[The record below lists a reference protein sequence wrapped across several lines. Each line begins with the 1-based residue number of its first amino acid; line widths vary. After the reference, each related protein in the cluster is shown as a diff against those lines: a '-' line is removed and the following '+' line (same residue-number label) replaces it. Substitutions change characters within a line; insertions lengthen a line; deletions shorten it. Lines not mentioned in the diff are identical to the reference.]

1 MALIQCPHCGKKVSD
16 VAIKCPHCGNEI
28 GNRLIEIEA
37 KEIKEENVI
46 PAHTH
51 TREKKKIGKLPKTA
65 GVVVAV
71 VLVVGIIFGLVNRLS
86 PEEKYQVEEVTN
98 KISEI
103 GEVQLYSGDKILQVE
118 EQYEQ
123 LSSKCKR
130 NVKNKSDLK
139 AAKKK
144 WNELEAEN
152 VSEQIDAIGEVKIG
166 TEIKLQLAK
175 TAYEKLTDEQKKLVK
190 NFDKVEKAEE
200 TLSTLK
206 IENVENLINE
216 IGTIQANKETKDK
229 ISQAEQAYNAT
240 LTDEERAKVNNYDK
254 LSDIRTQYGELA
266 VQNCIAAID
275 AIGEVTLDSGDV
287 INDATEAYLLVLS
300 EDKDRVTNHMNLD
313 DATKKLIEL
322 QEAEEERL
330 KNLSEGDTFTT
341 NKWEVTYKRTRIS
354 AKVLPNNTSGYY
366 QYYYAD
372 DDSVYVDMVFYL
384 KNVSSDRL
392 SLNSVVTSA
401 KVEYG
406 EKYNYTSYTVFYS
419 YGNDIDVVYSWDGME
434 ALHSTTLHVAVKLPR
449 VAQTSNESIKATL
462 TIAGEE
468 KIINIR

>member
-1 MALIQCPHCGKKVSD
+1 MALIRCPHCGEKISD
-16 VAIKCPHCGNEI
+16 AATKCPHCGNKIVSEA
-28 GNRLIEIEA
+28 IEVEA
-37 KEIKEENVI
+37 KEIEGESIQMVRTGRIAQRKVPRKAI
-46 PAHTH
+46 V
-51 TREKKKIGKLPKTA
+51 A
-65 GVVVAV
+65 GVAVILVIGVVFF
-71 VLVVGIIFGLVNRLS
+71 LMNRLS
-86 PEEKYQVEEVTN
+86 PDEKYQVEEVTN
-98 KISEI
+98 RISEI
-103 GEVQLYSGDKILQVE
+103 GEVQLYSGDKIQLAE
-118 EQYEQ
+118 DQYEQ

-130 NVKNKSDLK
+130 KVKNRGELK

-166 TEIKLQLAK
+166 TEIKLHLAK
-175 TAYEKLTDEQKKLVK
+175 TAYEKLTDEQKKLVE
-190 NFDKVEKAEE
+190 NFDQIAKAEE
-200 TLSTLK
+200 TLSALK
-206 IENVENLINE
+206 VENVETLIDE
-216 IGTIQANKETKDK
+216 IGAVLADKETKDK
-229 ISQAEQAYNAT
+229 ITQAEQAYNTT
-240 LTDEERAKVNNYDK
+240 LTNEEKAKVRNYGKLTDIRAK
-254 LSDIRTQYGELA
+254 YGELA

-275 AIGEVTLDSGDV
+275 AIGEVTLDSGDAV
-287 INDATEAYLLVLS
+287 HDATEAYLLVLS
-300 EDKDRVTNHMNLD
+300 EDKDRVTNHTNLD

-322 QEAEEERL
+322 QEKEEERL
-330 KNLSEGDTFTT
+330 KNLNAGDTFTT

-372 DDSVYVDMVFYL
+372 DDSVYVDMVFNL

-406 EKYNYTSYTVFYS
+406 GKYNYTSYTVFYS

-449 VAQTSNESIKATL
+449 VAQTTNESIKATL
-462 TIAGEE
+462 MIAGEE